1 MKSFCENNLFWRLSA
16 FMNTELVI
24 QESVMVKTEFNIWK
38 SSLDKGGLQA
48 SADLHLKRSHAD
60 HLWDGQPERSDT

>member
-1 MKSFCENNLFWRLSA
+1 MKSFGKNNLFWRLSA

-38 SSLDKGGLQA
+38 SNLHKGRLEA

-60 HLWDGQPERSDT
+60 ELWDGQPEQSDT